1 MKVRWTD
8 SAAVNWE
15 QAFDHIA
22 QENFAAAIHIA
33 EKIIDLTELLAVH
46 PSAGRRGRITG
57 TREMV
62 VANSPFI
69 LVYGVDSVEEIVW
82 IYAVYHGRRRWPSS
96 FPKK

>member
-8 SAAVNWE
+8 SAAANWE
-15 QAFDHIA
+15 QAFDFIA
-22 QENFAAAIHIA
+22 QENLAAALRLA
-33 EKIIDLTELLAVH
+33 EKILDLTEMLAVH
-46 PSAGRRGRITG
+46 PFAGRPGRIAG

-62 VANSPFI
+62 VPQSPFI
-69 LVYGVDSVEEIVW
+69 LVYGVDSVEEIIW